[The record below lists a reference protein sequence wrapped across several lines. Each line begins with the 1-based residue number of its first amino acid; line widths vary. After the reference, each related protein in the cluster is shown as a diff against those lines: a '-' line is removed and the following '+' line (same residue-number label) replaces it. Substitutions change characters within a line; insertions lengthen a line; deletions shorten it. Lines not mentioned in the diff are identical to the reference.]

1 MLKNFF
7 VKIFLQKGG
16 RYCKIFFVLPR
27 VCVGARRACCFFSP
41 GAKPLGLAVERGR
54 IADGRGRIFVCGGWG
69 AGLAGLGC
77 AGLIFGFF
85 FKIAVCFLNFFSKLR
100 SVF

>member
-1 MLKNFF
+1 MVAIVKFF
-7 VKIFLQKGG
+7 LFC
-16 RYCKIFFVLPR
+16 RAFVLA
-27 VCVGARRACCFFSP
+27 CGARVVFFSP

-100 SVF
+100 TVF